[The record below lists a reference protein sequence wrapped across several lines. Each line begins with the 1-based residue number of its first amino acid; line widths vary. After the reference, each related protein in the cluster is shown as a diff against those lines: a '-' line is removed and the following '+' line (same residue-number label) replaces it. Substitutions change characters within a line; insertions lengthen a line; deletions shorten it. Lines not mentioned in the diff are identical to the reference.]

1 LRYTY
6 FRFGGRHLGF
16 PTYNLLAFI
25 TYGEFIG
32 LSAIA
37 DLLLLRIEVIV
48 IGVIFAYV
56 YYFGISMR
64 GRLLLAHG

>member
-1 LRYTY
+1 MYKY
-6 FRFGGRHLGF
+6 FRFVGRHLEF
-16 PTYNLLAFI
+16 PTFNLLYFVA
-25 TYGEFIG
+25 YGEFFG

-37 DLLLLRIEVIV
+37 DLLLLRIEVIA

-56 YYFGISMR
+56 YYIGISLR